1 LISEVTLLPD
11 DMAVPD
17 REAILYSA
25 KLAEQAERYNDV
37 VDEMKRIA
45 QLTGEQELCIE
56 ERNLLSV
63 GYKNLV
69 GARRASWRILQNI
82 EQSETVKGNAKRVN
96 LIKIYRAVV
105 EKELDKICTEILE
118 LLDQYLVPSAT
129 TAEAAVFYL
138 KMKADYNR
146 YLSEYKIASE
156 RDAAAEQTLQA
167 YQAAQD
173 KAAAELKTT
182 NPIRLGL
189 ALNFSVFY
197 YEVQNQPEKACQ
209 LAKQAFDDAVQDV
222 DSLNEESYK
231 DSTLILQLL
240 RDNLTLWSSEMQD
253 QEKEAAPEAAA
264 AAEAAPQE

>member
-1 LISEVTLLPD
+1 MRQS
-11 DMAVPD
+11 
-17 REAILYSA
+17 
-25 KLAEQAERYNDV
+25 Q
-37 VDEMKRIA
+37 
-45 QLTGEQELCIE
+45 
-56 ERNLLSV
+56 SV
-63 GYKNLV
+63 L
-69 GARRASWRILQNI
+69 WCLLQNI

-146 YLSEYKIASE
+146 YLSEYKVASE

-173 KAAAELKTT
+173 KAAADLKTT

-209 LAKQAFDDAVQDV
+209 LAKQVSIFKLAPFQGLACFACLYCSQ
-222 DSLNEESYK
+222 
-231 DSTLILQLL
+231 
-240 RDNLTLWSSEMQD
+240 
-253 QEKEAAPEAAA
+253 AAIVPWFC
-264 AAEAAPQE
+264 